1 MNSKTNILF
10 SFLALLFVSLGV
22 SAQTQSRLNIGQNS
36 DAPKVATTKPVT
48 SLVVRRDMPSEI
60 SVNKNSAL
68 TSFYRDLLLSNTPEK
83 ANEAKSTF
91 VNERLAEDRLYV
103 SDELNVSNIYPNPA
117 NEYATLD
124 YRIRGNQ
131 KAKVSFLNILGGTL
145 TEQELDPFDTKLR
158 VQTRTWDNGIYFYQ
172 LMVDGKKVATKKL
185 LVRHN

>member
-10 SFLALLFVSLGV
+10 SFLALFLLSLGV
-22 SAQTQSRLNIGQNS
+22 SAQSQSRLNIGQNS
-36 DAPKVATTKPVT
+36 DAPKVSATKPVT
-48 SLVVRRDMPSEI
+48 SLVVRRDIPSEI

-68 TSFYRDLLLSNTPEK
+68 TSFYRDLLLSKTSPNKGEV
-83 ANEAKSTF
+83 KSTF
-91 VNERLAEDRLYV
+91 VNERLTEDKLFV
-103 SDELNVSNIYPNPA
+103 NENLSVSNIYPNPA
-117 NEYATLD
+117 NEFATLD

-131 KAKVSFLNILGGTL
+131 KAKVAFLNILGGTI
-145 TEQELDPFDTKLR
+145 TEQELNPFDSNVR